1 MKRAMIAWAV
11 VCLAGILPVQA
22 QHTYDELAECAMTA
36 IGQDSL
42 QQAERYIREALEL
55 EPDNPH
61 NVLLFSNLGTIQRRM
76 KRYEHALEAYT
87 FALNFAPHAV
97 PILLD
102 RAALYLELGKNN
114 EARVD
119 YSLVLDFDKDNQE
132 ALLMRAYIYMQ
143 NRDYKQSR
151 EDYRHL
157 LELVPDDFNGRLG
170 LATLEQKAGN
180 PEEALMILNG
190 MLAERE
196 NPQSGD
202 ESSRCAMLY
211 VARAGVEKDLQ
222 HADLALLDLEE
233 AVRLDASQTEAYLIR
248 GQIYLAQGKKVLA
261 RRDFEQ
267 AIALGVPPSDL
278 HGLLQQCK

>member
-1 MKRAMIAWAV
+1 MKKTLIAWT
-11 VCLAGILPVQA
+11 VCLAGILPVRA
-22 QHTYDELAECAMTA
+22 QHTYDELGERAMAA

-76 KRYEHALEAYT
+76 KHYGQALESYT

-102 RAALYLELGKNN
+102 RAALYLELGRND

-143 NRDYKQSR
+143 SRDYKLGR

-157 LELVPDDFNGRLG
+157 LKLAPDDFNGRLG

-180 PEEALMILNG
+180 PEEALVLLDG
-190 MLAERE
+190 MLADCKD
-196 NPQSGD
+196 PQPGNG
-202 ESSRCAMLY
+202 SSRCAILY

-233 AVRLDASQTEAYLIR
+233 ALRLDASQTEAYLIR
-248 GQIYLAQGKKVLA
+248 GQIYLAQGKKVPA

-267 AIALGVPPSDL
+267 AIALGIPPSDL
-278 HGLLQQCK
+278 HELLLQCK